1 MNKNSI
7 TLNTEKKPTQQ
18 KTMHKLHIVKGI
30 ALSLVVLGFIGFS
43 INNVSAGEL
52 SQASISYG
60 GKTNQ
65 LDDDTRNLVIA
76 QNSHSKVYDQ
86 LIGKAKTKT
95 RDQVI
100 AEKQTMPAT
109 KSKKFNGVEKSFAP
123 FNTRVYTPEFT
134 VYDATS
140 FLEDDIDGDGY
151 YQTFDVVFDVD
162 VYNPN
167 GNENSVIYAE
177 LYISSDGVNWEHYY
191 TTDDFLIQ
199 GSNDLDQFEVITTFA
214 EGYRANHYDILID
227 IYEVGFADIVATYS
241 SDDNNALYA
250 LPLESAEYDRVYVEE
265 VVVHAGSNSIPFVL
279 FIVLMTLVRIVKVR
293 SKKGTTTK

>member
-1 MNKNSI
+1 MNKNPI
-7 TLNTEKKPTQQ
+7 TLNTQERPSQQ
-18 KTMHKLHIVKGI
+18 KRVHKVNMLKGI
-30 ALSLVVLGFIGFS
+30 ALSLVVLGFLGFTIS
-43 INNVSAGEL
+43 NVSANEL
-52 SQASISYG
+52 NQASISYG

-76 QNSHSKVYDQ
+76 QNGHSKVYDQ

-95 RDQVI
+95 RAQVI
-100 AEKQTMPAT
+100 AEKQSTPAT
-109 KSKKFNGVEKSFAP
+109 KAKTFNGIEKSFAP

-151 YQTFDVVFDVD
+151 YQTFGVVFDVD

-199 GSNDLDQFEVITTFA
+199 GSNDQDQFEVITTFA
-214 EGYRANHYDILID
+214 EGYRTNHYDILID

-241 SDDNNALYA
+241 SDDNNSLYA

-265 VVVHAGSNSIPFVL
+265 VVVHAGSSSIPFVL
-279 FIVLMTLVRIVKVR
+279 FIVLMALVRIVRVR
-293 SKKGTTTK
+293 SKTA

>member
-1 MNKNSI
+1 MNKNPI
-7 TLNTEKKPTQQ
+7 TLNTAEIPTQQ
-18 KTMHKLHIVKGI
+18 KRVHKVNMLKGI
-30 ALSLVVLGFIGFS
+30 ALSVVVLGFLSFTIS
-43 INNVSAGEL
+43 NVYASEL
-52 SQASISYG
+52 NQASISYG

-95 RDQVI
+95 RAQVI

-109 KSKKFNGVEKSFAP
+109 QAKKINGVEKSFAP

-151 YQTFDVVFDVD
+151 YQTFGVVFDVD

-279 FIVLMTLVRIVKVR
+279 FILLIALVRIVRVR
-293 SKKGTTTK
+293 SKTAE